1 MRGGE
6 GEDQFYFEM
15 VGAGIFKSGKGKKL
29 PRRNGIWLGRHE
41 RRELLRKRKL
51 EAGINMR

>member
-15 VGAGIFKSGKGKKL
+15 VGAGIFKSGKGK
-29 PRRNGIWLGRHE
+29 NFQGEMVFGWVD
-41 RRELLRKRKL
+41 
-51 EAGINMR
+51 MRGESF